1 MEQKPE
7 PPSRSP
13 PYHWSRRRRGSRRKK
28 MNPIC
33 RRNRHRWWLGPS
45 EEKNEYDQCALSST
59 SRDGSIIIQQRI
71 RSLISYRIQIRT
83 DLLSAK
89 LVPSNSTQFVSV
101 WTNSNRWYLNQIRD
115 LPSEA
120 MIGSSVNSSSSSFLG
135 VIPVRCWSLMV
146 KVSWICYGGWR
157 FCEDDW
163 RSVQWMWL
171 KNRGG
176 RGGWSGGL
184 ALPCGASN
192 DEAPTTMED
201 ERVLKV
207 RIECRSFWESG
218 KNRSNPMIGND
229 CSLYSTIPRANGRIK
244 YESSSWHLSEREGEF
259 LHRELSHVLFFTSL
273 LSKSFAPNFSPQ
285 ARSLIC
291 LQFLPKGRLIVL
303 DESWSMPA

>member
-1 MEQKPE
+1 MTRSKRREKQIRSTRALIYK
-7 PPSRSP
+7 SRQLNNS
-13 PYHWSRRRRGSRRKK
+13 
-28 MNPIC
+28 
-33 RRNRHRWWLGPS
+33 
-45 EEKNEYDQCALSST
+45 
-59 SRDGSIIIQQRI
+59 QQMI
-71 RSLISYRIQIRT
+71 RSLISYRIQIRI
-83 DLLSAK
+83 DPLSAK

-135 VIPVRCWSLMV
+135 VIPVRCWLLMV

-163 RSVQWMWL
+163 RLVQWMWL

-207 RIECRSFWESG
+207 RIKCGSFLESG
-218 KNRSNPMIGND
+218 ENRSNLMIGND
-229 CSLYSTIPRANGRIK
+229 CLLYRLDPRGKLENWIWVVR
-244 YESSSWHLSEREGEF
+244 SW
-259 LHRELSHVLFFTSL
+259 
-273 LSKSFAPNFSPQ
+273 
-285 ARSLIC
+285 
-291 LQFLPKGRLIVL
+291 FLPAGFKWRWVL
-303 DESWSMPA
+303 N